1 MRTVAFPLIQRL
13 AVAVVSFAASGSAA
27 AQDDP
32 TAMPDPG
39 ADIRAAEQSI
49 TDRFQHTEQSIT
61 GSGTSTDTT
70 DTRSDSWTNAGSVE
84 TTTTSSGHSHSET
97 RSHDSW
103 SDISVGTGG
112 GWNHPAPPNEAIV
125 GRWSLAQDGGDHCTI
140 ELKADEWFGG
150 HRAYTPAGCPDGFF
164 DVNRW
169 TVSGNQLQLTDTNN
183 RIIGRFWPAGD
194 GRWSGKR
201 ESDGARMSLNR

>member
-39 ADIRAAEQSI
+39 ADIRAAEQGI
-49 TDRFQHTEQSIT
+49 TDQFEHTEQSIT

-84 TTTTSSGHSHSET
+84 TTTSSSGHSHSES
-97 RSHDSW
+97 RNHDSW
-103 SDISVGTGG
+103 CGISVGTGG
-112 GWNHPAPPNEAIV
+112 GWTNTPPPN
-125 GRWSLAQDGGDHCTI
+125 
-140 ELKADEWFGG
+140 
-150 HRAYTPAGCPDGFF
+150 
-164 DVNRW
+164 
-169 TVSGNQLQLTDTNN
+169 
-183 RIIGRFWPAGD
+183 
-194 GRWSGKR
+194 
-201 ESDGARMSLNR
+201 